1 MSVQLVSHHGQIVT
15 GEGMP
20 RVASSCDDHGAK
32 KIHRRKAPVDPELQ
46 HTLTC
51 TMIMV
56 FLLAAGVFFVTMSFT
71 LLDLRAALEPLQLA
85 KENQI
90 FSELSRIE
98 NSAVFAFAG
107 ASLGFAVLAA
117 WGSRYLSRK
126 ISR

>member
-1 MSVQLVSHHGQIVT
+1 
-15 GEGMP
+15 MP
-20 RVASSCDDHGAK
+20 RVASSRDDHGTK
-32 KIHRRKAPVDPELQ
+32 KSHRRKATVDPKLQ

-51 TMIMV
+51 TLIIV
-56 FLLAAGVFFVTMSFT
+56 FLLVAGIFFVTMSFT
-71 LLDLRAALEPLQLA
+71 LLDLRAALEPLQLP

-107 ASLGFAVLAA
+107 ASLGFAVFAA